1 LKTPI
6 SEFDIVFI
14 SYDEPNADENYA
26 DLLEKCPWAKRS
38 HGVYGSD
45 ACHKA
50 AAKLAETE
58 RFITIDAD
66 NKVRPDFFELELDL
80 TKFDRSDVLS
90 WSGKNVV
97 NGLVYGNGGVK
108 LWPKKVVEQMRTHE
122 AVDGGAGAVD
132 FCWDIH
138 YHQLNN
144 IYSDVFNNATPYQA
158 YRAGFREGVKLAL
171 HDGRPMDWRQIAD
184 RNNFKN
190 HRRLLV
196 WMSVGADVDNGL
208 WAMYGARLGC
218 YLTNLRKDWDY
229 RLVADFEWHN
239 AYWQEDIM
247 PQFAGDEI
255 TCPKSKYS
263 WSKTKLMA
271 ETTKLGKALTQDL
284 RLDIADLDASG
295 SKFFKASYFN
305 PHRLGPTVK
314 ESDVEQF
321 IAE

>member
-1 LKTPI
+1 
-6 SEFDIVFI
+6 
-14 SYDEPNADENYA
+14 
-26 DLLEKCPWAKRS
+26 
-38 HGVYGSD
+38 
-45 ACHKA
+45 
-50 AAKLAETE
+50 
-58 RFITIDAD
+58 
-66 NKVRPDFFELELDL
+66 
-80 TKFDRSDVLS
+80 
-90 WSGKNVV
+90 
-97 NGLVYGNGGVK
+97 
-108 LWPKKVVEQMRTHE
+108 
-122 AVDGGAGAVD
+122 
-132 FCWDIH
+132 
-138 YHQLNN
+138 
-144 IYSDVFNNATPYQA
+144 
-158 YRAGFREGVKLAL
+158 
-171 HDGRPMDWRQIAD
+171 
-184 RNNFKN
+184 
-190 HRRLLV
+190 
-196 WMSVGADVDNGL
+196 
-208 WAMYGARLGC
+208 MYGARLGC